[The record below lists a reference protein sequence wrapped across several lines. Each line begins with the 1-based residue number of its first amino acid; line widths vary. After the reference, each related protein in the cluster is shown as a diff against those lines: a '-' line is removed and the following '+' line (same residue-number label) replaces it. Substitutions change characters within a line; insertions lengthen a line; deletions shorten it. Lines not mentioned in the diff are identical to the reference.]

1 MVLYGVL
8 SVLIF
13 VGLFGVYAIYWNLN
27 LEKQEINS
35 TKELIISY
43 NKKNLVSIIDSVSSM
58 IQRPYERYKNGELSF
73 DDAKAVALDWIK
85 KVKYGNNNY
94 IFVVDR
100 DGILLAD
107 RADPSLEGK
116 NVLDFK
122 DANGKYIF
130 KEIIST
136 ALKQG
141 SGYVEYNFKNPST
154 NKIDRKVTYVRYD
167 KDFGFILGTG
177 FYLSGLN
184 KDIEQQRNIIIKNMI
199 SSLIVSSIIVIFIIA
214 AVALIGMLLAKKLI
228 KPLSHINSLVST
240 LAKGGGDLT
249 IVLPKDSNDEF
260 GELTDNLNKFI
271 STLKDIVG
279 QIVSKA
285 KEVQSSVNSLATSAA
300 QISAS
305 SEQVSSNTKEISH
318 ATEDTANALSGI
330 ARSTEDIRVS
340 SDEAKEI

>member
-1 MVLYGVL
+1 MSFKTKMVLYGVL

-122 DANGKYIF
+122 DTNGKYIF

-177 FYLSGLN
+177 FYMSGLN
-184 KDIEQQRNIIIKNMI
+184 KDIEQQKNIIIKNMI

-228 KPLSHINSLVST
+228 KPLYHINSLVST

-249 IVLPKDSNDEF
+249 IVLP
-260 GELTDNLNKFI
+260 
-271 STLKDIVG
+271 
-279 QIVSKA
+279 
-285 KEVQSSVNSLATSAA
+285 
-300 QISAS
+300 
-305 SEQVSSNTKEISH
+305 
-318 ATEDTANALSGI
+318 
-330 ARSTEDIRVS
+330 
-340 SDEAKEI
+340 